1 MQSIV
6 NFDLLSML
14 PQTAQDIIPL
24 VGKLRWSRNT
34 HDGEEVYYYYDDEGD
49 YYDPYYN
56 NGDNYFG

>member
-1 MQSIV
+1 
-6 NFDLLSML
+6 ML